1 MLTSSRLTEGQS
13 SAVTSTGLA
22 SAHHL
27 GRVYFVIGVGIVAV
41 SLAAI
46 FIRFA
51 QAEGMSSLLIAA
63 GRLTLSALILTPF
76 ALRRHLPDLRAMRG
90 ADYLLA
96 AASGL
101 LLAVHFVTWIA
112 SLEYTSVLI
121 SVVFVS
127 TSPLW
132 VAMLEFIFLRSR
144 LKPPVV
150 FGLLVAVMGGA
161 LIGAAG
167 DATGGAGSD
176 PALGAGLALL
186 GAIAIAIYLVVGRKL
201 RARLPLLP
209 YIWLVYGCAA
219 LFTILMV
226 MMSRTPIIGYSASSY
241 SWIVLLALVPQLI
254 GHTSFNYA
262 LRYLSATYISIAA
275 QLEPIGS
282 AFAAFLV
289 FGEIPL
295 PLQIAGSAAIIVGV
309 ALATFGQSRAGT
321 NVSQRRAREKPR

>member
-1 MLTSSRLTEGQS
+1 MLTSARLTKDDH
-13 SAVTSTGLA
+13 AAMAPTA
-22 SAHHL
+22 FAPAYHP
-27 GRVYFVIGVGIVAV
+27 GRVYFVMGAGIVAV

-51 QAEGMSSLLIAA
+51 QAEGMPSLLIAA

-76 ALRRHLPDLRAMRG
+76 TLRRHLPDLRAMRG
-90 ADYLLA
+90 GDYLLA

-132 VAMLEFIFLRSR
+132 VALLEFVFLRAR

-150 FGLLVAVMGGA
+150 FGLLIAVMGGA

-167 DATGGAGSD
+167 GDAGGAGSD
-176 PALGAGLALL
+176 PALGAGLALV

-226 MMSRTPIIGYSASSY
+226 LLSRTPIAGYSTSSY
-241 SWIVLLALVPQLI
+241 FWIVLLALVPQLI

-282 AFAAFLV
+282 AFVAFLV

-295 PLQIAGSAAIIVGV
+295 PLQMVGSAAIIVGV
-309 ALATFGQSRAGT
+309 ALATFGQSRAG
-321 NVSQRRAREKPR
+321 SKAGQPRAREKPR